1 MPLNH
6 FVDKE
11 LSDWMQQQGPDADVV
26 ISSRIRLARNIAD
39 LPFSPL
45 MTDRATEDIL
55 KQLEQVMETD
65 AFKELGDYELLKLK
79 DMTTLDRKIL
89 VEKHL
94 ISPRLSKD
102 YLQSAVIIKED
113 ESVNVMVNE
122 EDHLRIQSITS
133 GFRLQEAYQSA
144 NKVDDAIENIVD
156 FAFDERLGYLTSCLT
171 NVGTGLRA
179 SVMVHIPALV
189 MTGQAKRLLSA
200 IQRVGLAVRGYYG
213 EGSEAVGNIYQISN
227 QLTLGYSEQ
236 EIIENLEDV
245 IRQVIEHER
254 YARKQLMENS
264 KLNLEDTIYRSLGI
278 LLYARMIS
286 SQEVMQRISDVRL
299 GIDLGMLKG
308 LSSNI
313 LKELMV
319 VTSVGFLQKYA
330 GKELEAQERD
340 IMRAKVIRERLVN
353 IQFNKEDQQQKE
365 DQQHKHN
372 NQDDNVD
379 NI

>member
-6 FVDKE
+6 FVEKE
-11 LSDWMQQQGPDADVV
+11 LSDWMQEQGPDADVV

-39 LPFSPL
+39 LPFSSL

-65 AFKELGDYELLKLK
+65 AFKGLGDYELIKLN
-79 DMTTLDRKIL
+79 DMTALDRKIL

-102 YLQSAVIIKED
+102 YLQSAVVIKDD
-113 ESVNVMVNE
+113 ESVNIMVNE

-133 GFRLQEAYQSA
+133 GFSLQEAYQSA
-144 NKVDDAIENIVD
+144 NQIDDAIENIVD

-245 IRQVIEHER
+245 IRQVIDHER
-254 YARKQLMENS
+254 YARKQLMENT

-278 LLYARMIS
+278 LLYARIIS
-286 SQEVMQRISDVRL
+286 SQEAMQRISDVRL
-299 GIDLGMLKG
+299 GIDLGMVKG

-330 GKELEAQERD
+330 GKELESNGRD
-340 IMRAKVIRERLVN
+340 IMRAKVIRERLIN
-353 IQFNKEDQQQKE
+353 IQFNEANFENDSNEIKSDK
-365 DQQHKHN
+365 N
-372 NQDDNVD
+372 NADT

>member
-11 LSDWMQQQGPDADVV
+11 LSDWMQEQGPDADVV

-39 LPFSPL
+39 LPFSSL

-65 AFKELGDYELLKLK
+65 AFKGLGEYELIKLN
-79 DMTTLDRKIL
+79 DMTALDRKIL

-102 YLQSAVIIKED
+102 YLQSAVVIKDD
-113 ESVNVMVNE
+113 ESVNIMVNE

-133 GFRLQEAYQSA
+133 GFSLQEAYQSA
-144 NKVDDAIENIVD
+144 NQIDDAIENIVD

-245 IRQVIEHER
+245 IRQVIDHER
-254 YARKQLMENS
+254 YARKQLMENT

-278 LLYARMIS
+278 LLYARIIS
-286 SQEVMQRISDVRL
+286 SQEAMQRISDVRL
-299 GIDLGMLKG
+299 GIDLGMVKG

-330 GKELEAQERD
+330 GKELESNGRD
-340 IMRAKVIRERLVN
+340 IMRAKVIRERLIN
-353 IQFNKEDQQQKE
+353 IQFNEANFENDSNEIKSDK
-365 DQQHKHN
+365 N
-372 NQDDNVD
+372 NADT